1 MTQQS
6 VKRNNRRISLIIS
19 QIIIIAFLAFD
30 IILFITKDSIVS
42 RSLSAISFVLFL
54 LLFIMFLRAIIKMK
68 R

>member
-54 LLFIMFLRAIIKMK
+54 LLFITFLRAIIKMK

>member
-1 MTQQS
+1 MVQQS
-6 VKRNNRRISLIIS
+6 ASINNRRISLIIS

-30 IILFITKDSIVS
+30 IILFIAKDSIVS